1 MKSLYIDAMKLLSDF
16 ATNMYLVNGY
26 SAKDAIKDWHWSG
39 DELADDAPGTELA
52 VRNWYNKYA
61 TGHDD
66 PSAKIRYSKTRF
78 A

>member
-16 ATNMYLVNGY
+16 ATNIYLIKDAT
-26 SAKDAIKDWHWSG
+26 AKDAIKNWHWSG
-39 DELADDAPGTELA
+39 DELADDAPETELA
-52 VRNWYNKYA
+52 VKNWYNRYA

-66 PSAKIRYSKTRF
+66 PSVKIRYSKTCF

>member
-16 ATNMYLVNGY
+16 ATNMYLIKDAI
-26 SAKDAIKDWHWSG
+26 AKDAIKDWHWSG

-52 VRNWYNKYA
+52 VKSWYNKYV

-66 PSAKIRYSKTRF
+66 PSVKVRYSKTRF